1 MYDENAAWVARE
13 ALQGIPGVKA
23 AIGIRASEGAKT
35 LESAAGLSR
44 QLLESDVSRE
54 ALLLAIGGGVT
65 TDLSGFVASI
75 HKRGIR
81 YANLPTTL
89 LAQVDAAIGGKT
101 GVNLDGYKNQ
111 LCSFCMPACTFLC
124 PEPLQ
129 TLPAREWRCGL
140 AEMLKTFLLAD
151 PQAYR
156 QALDLFSSANS
167 PLFAPE
173 GPENAGPSAKSALFA
188 PEGPEKAGPSANSAL
203 FAPELAALVRRAAEI
218 KEAIVKED
226 PYDKGERMKLNLGH
240 TFAHA
245 IEQVQAQRADGNP
258 LKHGEAVAVG
268 MVLAARLSEHLVMAK
283 NGLAARLERDFQAVG
298 LPVQSPVP
306 PEELLDAMRK
316 DKKAVGGKLRMVL
329 PAAPGEVIV
338 KELEI
343 NDLHFNTT

>member
-1 MYDENAAWVARE
+1 MIKELDKVADVGSWLCREPEIVIVYDENAAWVARE
-13 ALQGIPGVKA
+13 ALQGISGVKV

-44 QLLESDVSRE
+44 QLLEADVSRE

-75 HKRGIR
+75 YKRGIR

-111 LCSFCMPACTFLC
+111 LGSFCMPACTFLC
-124 PEPLQ
+124 PEPLN
-129 TLPAREWRCGL
+129 TLPSREWRCGL

-156 QALDLFSSANS
+156 QALDLFSSAKS
-167 PLFAPE
+167 PLFAP
-173 GPENAGPSAKSALFA
+173 GLAG
-188 PEGPEKAGPSANSAL
+188 
-203 FAPELAALVRRAAEI
+203 LVRRAAEI

-226 PYDKGERMKLNLGH
+226 PYDKGVRMKLNLGH

-245 IEQVQAQRADGNP
+245 IEQVQMADGNP

-268 MVLAARLSEHLVMAK
+268 MVLAARLSERLGMAEK
-283 NGLAARLERDFQAVG
+283 GLAARLEQDFLAVG

>member
-1 MYDENAAWVARE
+1 MIKELDKVADVGSWLCREQEIVIVYDENAAWVAQE

-35 LESAAGLSR
+35 LDSAAGLSR
-44 QLLESDVSRE
+44 QLLEADVSRE

-75 HKRGIR
+75 YKRGIR

-111 LCSFCMPACTFLC
+111 LGSFCMPACTFLC

-129 TLPAREWRCGL
+129 TLPPREWRCGL

-156 QALDLFSSANS
+156 QALDLFSSAK
-167 PLFAPE
+167 P
-173 GPENAGPSAKSALFA
+173 ALFA
-188 PEGPEKAGPSANSAL
+188 PEMAG
-203 FAPELAALVRRAAEI
+203 LVRRAAEI

-245 IEQVQAQRADGNP
+245 IERVQAQRADGNP

-268 MVLAARLSEHLVMAK
+268 MVLAARLSERLGMAEK
-283 NGLAARLERDFQAVG
+283 GLAVLLEQDFRAVG